1 MDYNGCFIMS
11 DEALM
16 LVLKCIDYEEYGNLY
31 ALNKDIPDEEFELAK
46 RYFKHFSPADFKNL
60 MNIEGD
66 PNGWMCTKEEIEL
79 VENELGITE
88 TMAKREIEKADRRRE
103 LSKKAKVKDEAMLKI
118 ETLFSASSR
127 PRQNLSTLLTH
138 GIEVYDPGDGFRNDN
153 MFGEGQL
160 FIVTKNSIWYII
172 NNGRPNDNW
181 KLNNIEV
188 EGQHG
193 AIGFKLPYSDELY
206 ELVKTVSDDNKYSP

>member
-1 MDYNGCFIMS
+1 MS
-11 DEALM
+11 DEPLM

-31 ALNKDIPDEEFELAK
+31 ALNKDISEEDFSRVK
-46 RYFKHFSPADFKNL
+46 TYFRHFSPADFEDV

-66 PNGWMCTKEEIEL
+66 PHGWMCTKEEVELIEY
-79 VENELGITE
+79 ELGITE
-88 TMAKREIEKADRRRE
+88 TMAKREIERAERRKK

-118 ETLFSASSR
+118 ETLFRVSSR
-127 PRQNLSTLLTH
+127 PRQNLSTLLSH
-138 GIEVYDPGDGFRNDN
+138 CCVAYDPGDGFTNDN

-160 FIVTKNSIWYII
+160 FIVTKKNIWYII

-193 AIGFKLPYSDELY
+193 AIGFKLPYSDELH
-206 ELVKTVSDDNKYSP
+206 ELVKTVSDDNRYNP